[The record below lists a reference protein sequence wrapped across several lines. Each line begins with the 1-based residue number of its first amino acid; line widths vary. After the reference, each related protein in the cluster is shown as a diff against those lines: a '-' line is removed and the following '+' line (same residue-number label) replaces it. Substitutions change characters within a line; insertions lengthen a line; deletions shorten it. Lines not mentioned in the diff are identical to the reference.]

1 MDFTMILPILIGV
14 GGLFIVLKL
23 LALPMKLIIKL
34 VINGLVG
41 GLIIFIVN
49 LVGANFGFTI
59 ALNWITALI
68 VGILGVP
75 RSSNC
80 CNIAICS
87 INQQNIIRFVEIN
100 QCYVFI
106 ICY

>member
-14 GGLFIVLKL
+14 AVLFVVLKL

-41 GLIIFIVN
+41 GIIIFVVN
-49 LVGANFGFTI
+49 LIGANFGFMI
-59 ALNWITALI
+59 NLNWITALI

-75 RSSNC
+75 GVV
-80 CNIAICS
+80 IVTIL
-87 INQQNIIRFVEIN
+87 QFVL
-100 QCYVFI
+100 
-106 ICY
+106 

>member
-14 GGLFIVLKL
+14 GVLFIVLKL

-41 GLIIFIVN
+41 GAIIFIVN
-49 LVGANFGFTI
+49 LIGANFGFTI
-59 ALNWITALI
+59 DLNWITALI

-75 RSSNC
+75 GV
-80 CNIAICS
+80 IVVAIL
-87 INQQNIIRFVEIN
+87 QFVL
-100 QCYVFI
+100 
-106 ICY
+106 

>member
-14 GGLFIVLKL
+14 AILFVVLKL

-49 LVGANFGFTI
+49 LIGVNFGFTI
-59 ALNWITALI
+59 DLNWITALI
-68 VGILGVP
+68 VGFLGVP
-75 RSSNC
+75 GVV
-80 CNIAICS
+80 IVAIL
-87 INQQNIIRFVEIN
+87 QFVL
-100 QCYVFI
+100 
-106 ICY
+106 